1 MKILIASG
9 NPYIP
14 QWSGGIESS
23 THELALE
30 LRRRGHTVSV
40 VCRLEPTSLSGWI
53 VRLIRLTSRQR
64 FPVERWLGY
73 PVYRLW
79 EVQNSIPEVIEDL
92 KPDVAIVQIGDMVR
106 LAHKITAGG
115 LPVLFYL
122 HNIDVEQLNGGLQGL
137 TGVTYVANSSFTAR
151 RYKEHGFDSVVIP
164 PLFRAKRYISRRR
177 PANVTFINPI
187 AIKGKEIALQ
197 IAAQCPE
204 IPFSFVES
212 WTLNEQDLADL
223 RARIANLPNVTLR
236 RRTDNM
242 KRVYSKAK
250 IVLAPSMCEETW
262 GRIVTEAH
270 YTGIPVVAS
279 NVGGLPQAVGP
290 GGVLLDPN
298 GPIEPWID
306 AVRRLWHDAA
316 YYAEISAA
324 ALAYSK
330 RPEINPDVQID
341 KILAAAE
348 QAIKHQNASS
358 GGK

>member
-30 LRRRGHTVSV
+30 LRRRGHEVSV

-79 EVQNSIPEVIEDL
+79 EVQTSIPEVIADL

-106 LAHKITAGG
+106 LAHKITDCG

-122 HNIDVEQLNGGLQGL
+122 HNIDVEQLNGGLEGL
-137 TGVTYVANSSFTAR
+137 TGVTYIANSSFTAR

-164 PLFRAKRYISRRR
+164 PLFRAKRYMSRRR

-187 AIKGKEIALQ
+187 DIKGKQIALQ
-197 IAAQCPE
+197 IAEHCPE
-204 IPFSFVES
+204 IPFCFVES
-212 WTLNEQDLADL
+212 WTLSEQDLADL
-223 RARIANLPNVTLR
+223 RARIASLPNVTLR

-242 KRVYSKAK
+242 KSVYSKAK

-290 GGVLLDPN
+290 GGVLLDSN

-306 AVRRLWHDAA
+306 AIRKLWHDEA
-316 YYAEISAA
+316 YYGEISAA
-324 ALAYSK
+324 ALAYSQ

-348 QAIKHQNASS
+348 QAISQRHASS
-358 GGK
+358 GG